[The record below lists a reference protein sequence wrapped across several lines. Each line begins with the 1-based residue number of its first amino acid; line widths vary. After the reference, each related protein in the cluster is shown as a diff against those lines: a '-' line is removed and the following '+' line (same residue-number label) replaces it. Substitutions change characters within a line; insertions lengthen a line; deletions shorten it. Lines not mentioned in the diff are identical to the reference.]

1 MENLAAGPWL
11 GPLEAAAGDGLSGAT
26 AIAAQAAAAMAILA
40 EAAPAADQ
48 AALVAQC
55 VAAGKELL
63 AGQPTMAALLNLLNA
78 VVRAART
85 TEEVPAARQAAAQ
98 AARAFAGSLEEH
110 QLLIARLGGALLC
123 RECTVLTHS
132 YSSLVVDAL
141 LRAHESG
148 RAPRV
153 ICTESRPRCEGTALA
168 RRLHAA
174 GLATTL
180 VLDSAVFD
188 ALGEADVI
196 LLGADSLALPGVYN
210 KVGTAGLAWAASVRG
225 TPCYVLASTG
235 KLWPA
240 ELGVPPRIGEHAA
253 AEVWP
258 DAPEGV
264 RVINRY
270 FDVTPWSAV
279 SGVVT
284 EQGLLSAEGVVRMIQ
299 DARVDEALLGI
310 V

>member
-1 MENLAAGPWL
+1 M
-11 GPLEAAAGDGLSGAT
+11 
-26 AIAAQAAAAMAILA
+26 
-40 EAAPAADQ
+40 
-48 AALVAQC
+48 AALV
-55 VAAGKELL
+55 
-63 AGQPTMAALLNLLNA
+63 NLLNA
-78 VVRAART
+78 VVKAARGAD
-85 TEEVPAARQAAAQ
+85 ELPAARRAAAQ
-98 AARAFAGSLEEH
+98 TARAFVQGLEEQH
-110 QLLIARLGGALLC
+110 VLIARLGGALL
-123 RECTVLTHS
+123 RRDSTVLTHS
-132 YSSLVVDAL
+132 YSSLVVGAL

-168 RRLHAA
+168 RRLHTA

-188 ALGEADVI
+188 ALGEADLV

-225 TPCYVLASTG
+225 TPCYVLAGTG

-240 ELGVPPRIGEHAA
+240 ELGVPPHILEHAA

-270 FDVTPWSAV
+270 FDVTPWSAL
-279 SGVVT
+279 SGVVS

-299 DARVDEALLGI
+299 DVRVDEALLGI

>member
-1 MENLAAGPWL
+1 MDTLAAGPWL

-26 AIAAQAAAAMAILA
+26 AIAAQAAAAMAMLA
-40 EAAPAADQ
+40 EGAPAADQ
-48 AALVAQC
+48 AELLGQC
-55 VAAGKELL
+55 IAAGRELH
-63 AGQPTMAALLNLLNA
+63 AGQPTMAALLNLLDA
-78 VVRAART
+78 VVKAVRT
-85 TEEVPAARQAAAQ
+85 AEQVPAARLAAAQ
-98 AARAFAGSLEEH
+98 AARAFVLSQEEH
-110 QLLIARLGGALLC
+110 QGLISRLGGALLR

-132 YSSLVVDAL
+132 YSSVVVGAL

-153 ICTESRPRCEGTALA
+153 ICTESRPRCEGIALA

-180 VLDSAVFD
+180 VLDSAAFD
-188 ALGEADVI
+188 ALGEADLV

-210 KVGTAGLAWAASVRG
+210 KVGTAGLAWAAAVRG
-225 TPCYVLASTG
+225 TPCYVLTSTA

-240 ELGVPPRIGEHAA
+240 ALGVPPHILEHAA

-284 EQGLLSAEGVVRMIQ
+284 EQGLLSAEGAVRMIQ
-299 DARVDEALLGI
+299 EARVDEALRDI